1 MAKRKRKRRAWSDAE
16 IEFLRR
22 NYGPLSAKQ
31 IAIRLDRPEISVHK
45 KIKALNIQK
54 YSGLIKPKIC
64 FEDVLAGW
72 IPGDRV
78 RVTLPSIP
86 GLKSDS
92 APGRGK
98 SRRTHTGLVLQ
109 VHKRYILVQL
119 PGWRECVNVGTVI
132 AGEAQI
138 ELLERGKVA

>member
-78 RVTLPSIP
+78 RVILPE
-86 GLKSDS
+86 LKGNKKVIRH
-92 APGRGK
+92 GR
-98 SRRTHTGLVLQ
+98 VVE
-109 VHKRYILVQL
+109 VHEQFILVQL
-119 PGWRECVNVGTVI
+119 REGWRECVNVGTII
-132 AGEAQI
+132 AGEARI
-138 ELLERGKVA
+138 ELLEGRKAA

>member
-78 RVTLPSIP
+78 RVILPE
-86 GLKSDS
+86 LKGNKKVIRH
-92 APGRGK
+92 GRVVEVYE
-98 SRRTHTGLVLQ
+98 RF
-109 VHKRYILVQL
+109 ILVQL
-119 PGWRECVNVGTVI
+119 REGWRECVNVGTII
-132 AGEAQI
+132 AGEARI
-138 ELLERGKVA
+138 ELLEGRKAA

>member
-78 RVTLPSIP
+78 RVILPE
-86 GLKSDS
+86 LKGNKKVIRH
-92 APGRGK
+92 GR
-98 SRRTHTGLVLQ
+98 VVE
-109 VHKRYILVQL
+109 VHEQFILVQL
-119 PGWRECVNVGTVI
+119 REGWRECVNVGTII

-138 ELLERGKVA
+138 ELLERGKVV

>member
-31 IAIRLDRPEISVHK
+31 IARKLDRPEISVHK

-78 RVTLPSIP
+78 RVILPE
-86 GLKSDS
+86 LKGNKKVIRH
-92 APGRGK
+92 GR
-98 SRRTHTGLVLQ
+98 VVE
-109 VHKRYILVQL
+109 VHEQFILVQL
-119 PGWRECVNVGTVI
+119 REGWRECVNVGTII

-138 ELLERGKVA
+138 ELLERKKAA

>member
-78 RVTLPSIP
+78 RVILPE
-86 GLKSDS
+86 LKGNKKVIRH
-92 APGRGK
+92 GR
-98 SRRTHTGLVLQ
+98 VVE
-109 VHKRYILVQL
+109 VHEQFILVQL
-119 PGWRECVNVGTVI
+119 REGWRECVNVGTII

>member
-22 NYGPLSAKQ
+22 NYGSLSAKQ
-31 IAIRLDRPEISVHK
+31 IARKLDRPEISVHK

-78 RVTLPSIP
+78 RVILPE
-86 GLKSDS
+86 LKGNKKVIRH
-92 APGRGK
+92 GR
-98 SRRTHTGLVLQ
+98 VVE
-109 VHKRYILVQL
+109 VHEQFILVQL
-119 PGWRECVNVGTVI
+119 REGWRECVNVGTII

>member
-31 IAIRLDRPEISVHK
+31 IARKLDRPEISVHK

-78 RVTLPSIP
+78 RVILPE
-86 GLKSDS
+86 LKGNKKVIRH
-92 APGRGK
+92 GR
-98 SRRTHTGLVLQ
+98 VVE
-109 VHKRYILVQL
+109 VHEQFILVQL
-119 PGWRECVNVGTVI
+119 REGWRECVNVGTII

>member
-1 MAKRKRKRRAWSDAE
+1 MAKRKRKRREWTDAE
-16 IEFLRR
+16 ITFLRQ
-22 NYGPLSAKQ
+22 NYGPLSTKQ

-78 RVTLPSIP
+78 RVILPE
-86 GLKSDS
+86 LKGNKKVIRH
-92 APGRGK
+92 GR
-98 SRRTHTGLVLQ
+98 VVE
-109 VHKRYILVQL
+109 VHEQFILVQL
-119 PGWRECVNVGTVI
+119 REGWRECVNVGTII